1 MASVADMIRGPI
13 AGVAVAIL
21 SMTAL
26 FAVNL
31 ALTQIPAEH
40 YRRVVVQ
47 ALESGTLGTVTHLP
61 FAPSK
66 DIYPFGGNDC
76 LILGALVMPRDA
88 RLKTT
93 VSPRQPLS
101 GEEIDSA
108 PGYPAAALCRGL
120 AATMRAIA
128 RNPAADQFPPPTYYH
143 RYIQGDTTVAAVL
156 LAAMSFA
163 AATTSLLAA
172 CYAMI
177 AAIALAALFRLRTGD
192 AAERR
197 RAGAFLIIAATL
209 ACFYG
214 LPVFDRSFS
223 FAPTDLVIFG
233 FILYGLFQPLGAI
246 PLQRFVI
253 AAAIF
258 GSLIAVLE
266 FLTGGVPLGLA
277 TLVALIGLGRAP
289 DWPTL
294 CNRVAVGTAAFSAA
308 IITCFG
314 YKLLAVA
321 AIFGTNELSIF
332 LETLGQ
338 RMGGSVA
345 SNLSE
350 SVKAALAAHHIDPQW
365 LDANIL
371 TRVAFAGLML
381 IYSSFFLGWG
391 SHLLGAAIVLLPTPL
406 LIARAWSSYRERRT
420 SQLARER
427 IALAASGAV
436 PIVWYVLFA
445 NHTILHSSYMVRP
458 LALNAALC
466 LVAASPCRHPKMGRS
481 GAPIPD
487 VGTT

>member
-1 MASVADMIRGPI
+1 MATVADMIRGLI

-26 FAVNL
+26 FAINL
-31 ALTQIPAEH
+31 ALTQISPEH
-40 YRRVVVQ
+40 YRRVVLQ

-66 DIYPFGGNDC
+66 EIYPFGGNDC

-88 RLKTT
+88 PLRAS
-93 VSPRQPLS
+93 VSPRLPLS
-101 GEEIDSA
+101 GEETDSA

-128 RNPAADQFPPPTYYH
+128 RSPTDQLPPPSYYH
-143 RYIQGDTTVAAVL
+143 RYIHGDTTVAALL

-163 AATTSLLAA
+163 TATTTLLAA

-177 AAIALAALFRLRTGD
+177 AAIALLALFRFRTGD
-192 AAERR
+192 PTERR

-214 LPVFDRSFS
+214 VPVFDRSFS
-223 FAPTDLVIFG
+223 FAPSDLLIFT
-233 FILYGLFQPLGAI
+233 FILYGLLQPLGAI
-246 PLQRFVI
+246 PLHRLVL

-258 GSLIAVLE
+258 GSSIAILE

-277 TLVALIGLGRAP
+277 TLIALIGLGRPP
-289 DWPTL
+289 DWGTL
-294 CNRVAVGTAAFSAA
+294 RNRMAVGTVAFGAAVIA
-308 IITCFG
+308 CFG

-321 AIFGTNELSIF
+321 AVFGTNELSVF
-332 LETLGQ
+332 FETLGQ
-338 RMGGSVA
+338 RMGGSVEA
-345 SNLSE
+345 NLSE
-350 SVKAALAAHHIDPQW
+350 SARATLAAYHINPQW

-371 TRVAFAGLML
+371 TRVGFAGLML

-391 SHLLGAAIVLLPTPL
+391 SHLLGAALVLLPTPL
-406 LIARAWSSYRERRT
+406 LIAFACSSYRDRRV
-420 SQLARER
+420 SAPARER
-427 IALAASGAV
+427 LALAAAGAV
-436 PIVWYVLFA
+436 PVVWYVLFA

-458 LALNAALC
+458 LALNVALCVVAAL
-466 LVAASPCRHPKMGRS
+466 PCRHPTIGRS
-481 GAPIPD
+481 RARIADAGAI
-487 VGTT
+487 

>member
-1 MASVADMIRGPI
+1 MATVADMIRGLI
-13 AGVAVAIL
+13 AGVAVAML

-26 FAVNL
+26 FAINF
-31 ALTQIPAEH
+31 ALTQVSPEH
-40 YRRVVVQ
+40 YRRVVLQ

-88 RLKTT
+88 PLKAS
-93 VSPRQPLS
+93 VSPRLPLS

-120 AATMRAIA
+120 VATMRAIA
-128 RNPAADQFPPPTYYH
+128 RNPTDQFPPPSYYH
-143 RYIQGDTTVAAVL
+143 RYIHGDTTVAALL

-163 AATTSLLAA
+163 TATTTLLAA

-177 AAIALAALFRLRTGD
+177 AAIALLALFRFRTGD
-192 AAERR
+192 PTERR

-214 LPVFDRSFS
+214 VPVFDRSFS
-223 FAPTDLVIFG
+223 FAPTDVLVFA
-233 FILYGLFQPLGAI
+233 FILYGLLQPLGAI
-246 PLQRFVI
+246 PLRRLVL

-258 GSLIAVLE
+258 GSLIAILE

-277 TLVALIGLGRAP
+277 TLIALIGLGRPP
-289 DWPTL
+289 DWGTL
-294 CNRVAVGTAAFSAA
+294 RNRMTVGTAAFAA
-308 IITCFG
+308 AVIACFG

-321 AIFGTNELSIF
+321 AVFGTNELSVF
-332 LETLGQ
+332 FGTLGQ
-338 RMGGSVA
+338 RMGGSVEA
-345 SNLSE
+345 NLSE
-350 SVKAALAAHHIDPQW
+350 SAKATLAAYHINPQW

-406 LIARAWSSYRERRT
+406 LIALACSSYRDRCA
-420 SQLARER
+420 SPLARER
-427 IALAASGAV
+427 LALAAAGAV
-436 PIVWYVLFA
+436 PVVWYVVFA

-458 LALNAALC
+458 LALNVALCVVAAL
-466 LVAASPCRHPKMGRS
+466 PRRHPTIGQSRARIADL
-481 GAPIPD
+481 GAI
-487 VGTT
+487 

>member
-1 MASVADMIRGPI
+1 MI

-26 FAVNL
+26 FAINF
-31 ALTQIPAEH
+31 ALTQISPEH
-40 YRRVVVQ
+40 YRRVVLQ

-66 DIYPFGGNDC
+66 EIYPFGGNDC

-88 RLKTT
+88 PLRAS
-93 VSPRQPLS
+93 VSPRLPLS
-101 GEEIDSA
+101 GEETDSA

-128 RNPAADQFPPPTYYH
+128 HNPTDQFPPPSYYH
-143 RYIQGDTTVAAVL
+143 RYIHGDTTVAALL

-163 AATTSLLAA
+163 TATTTLLAV

-177 AAIALAALFRLRTGD
+177 AAIALLALFRLTTGD
-192 AAERR
+192 PTERR

-214 LPVFDRSFS
+214 VPVFDRSFS
-223 FAPTDLVIFG
+223 FAPTDVLVFA
-233 FILYGLFQPLGAI
+233 FILYGLLRPLGAI
-246 PLQRFVI
+246 PLHRLVL

-258 GSLIAVLE
+258 GSSIAILE

-277 TLVALIGLGRAP
+277 TLIALIGLGRPP
-289 DWPTL
+289 DWSTL
-294 CNRVAVGTAAFSAA
+294 RDRVAVGTATFTAA
-308 IITCFG
+308 VIACFG

-321 AIFGTNELSIF
+321 AVFGTNELSVF
-332 LETLGQ
+332 FETLGQ
-338 RMGGSVA
+338 RMGGSVEA
-345 SNLSE
+345 NLSE
-350 SVKAALAAHHIDPQW
+350 SAKATLAAYHINPQW

-406 LIARAWSSYRERRT
+406 LIALACSSYRDRHV
-420 SQLARER
+420 SPLARER
-427 IALAASGAV
+427 LAFAAAGAV
-436 PIVWYVLFA
+436 PVVWYVVFA

-458 LALNAALC
+458 LALNVALCVVAAL
-466 LVAASPCRHPKMGRS
+466 PCRHPTIGQSR
-481 GAPIPD
+481 ARIAD
-487 VGTT
+487 VGAI

>member
-1 MASVADMIRGPI
+1 MASVADMIRGLI
-13 AGVAVAIL
+13 TGVAVAML

-26 FAVNL
+26 FAVNF
-31 ALTQIPAEH
+31 ALTQIPPEH
-40 YRRVVVQ
+40 YRRVVLQ
-47 ALESGTLGTVTHLP
+47 ALESGTLATVTHLP

-88 RLKTT
+88 PLKAS
-93 VSPRQPLS
+93 VSPRLPLP

-120 AATMRAIA
+120 AATMTALA
-128 RNPAADQFPPPTYYH
+128 RNPAADQFPPPSYYH
-143 RYIQGDTTVAAVL
+143 RYIHGDTTVAALL
-156 LAAMSFA
+156 LATMSFA
-163 AATTSLLAA
+163 AATTTLLAA

-177 AAIALAALFRLRTGD
+177 AAITLVALFRLRTGD
-192 AAERR
+192 PTERR

-214 LPVFDRSFS
+214 VPVFDRSFS
-223 FAPTDLVIFG
+223 FAPTDMVVFA
-233 FILYGLFQPLGAI
+233 FILYGLLQPLGAI
-246 PLQRFVI
+246 PLHRLVL
-253 AAAIF
+253 AAAVF
-258 GSLIAVLE
+258 GSLIAILE

-277 TLVALIGLGRAP
+277 TLIALIGLGRAP

-294 CNRVAVGTAAFSAA
+294 RNRVGVGTAAFAA
-308 IITCFG
+308 ALIICFG

-321 AIFGTNELSIF
+321 TVFGTNEVSIF

-338 RMGGSVA
+338 RMGGSVEA
-345 SNLSE
+345 NLSE
-350 SVKAALAAHHIDPQW
+350 SAKAALAAYHINPQW

-371 TRVAFAGLML
+371 TRVAFAGVML

-406 LIARAWSSYRERRT
+406 LLALACSAYRDRRM
-420 SQLARER
+420 SPLARER
-427 IALAASGAV
+427 LALAAAGAV
-436 PIVWYVLFA
+436 PVVWYVLFA

-458 LALNAALC
+458 LALNVALCVVAALP
-466 LVAASPCRHPKMGRS
+466 AQQAKIGRS
-481 GAPIPD
+481 RARPAD
-487 VGTT
+487 VGAS